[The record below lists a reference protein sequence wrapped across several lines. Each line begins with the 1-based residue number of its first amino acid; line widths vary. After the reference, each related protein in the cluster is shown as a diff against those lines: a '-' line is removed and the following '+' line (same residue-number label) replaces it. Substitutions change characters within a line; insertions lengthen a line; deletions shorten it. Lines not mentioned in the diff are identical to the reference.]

1 VWFGRALPDDG
12 RSAFSFL
19 TARSASAACSTIDL
33 GEVTGS
39 RAAVSEAM
47 DLGLSLQVG
56 KYDVQKMLGKGA
68 TGTVYLARDTFSGG
82 EVALKTIE
90 PEVFRDPEFG
100 TVFRSQFL
108 NEASLAGKL
117 KHPHIV
123 SILDAVVSEDS
134 GYVAMELVTGG
145 DLSAHTQPDKLL
157 PVADVLQIGFKC
169 CGALD
174 YAFREGIVHRDLKP
188 ANIMRT
194 GGSDVKIADFG
205 AAYLRKSQAVQTA
218 TLGSPYY
225 LSPEQIAGRELT
237 HHSDMFALGVVL
249 YEMLTGQRPLRAENL
264 DALLKK
270 ILELEPLPPSELRK
284 DLPRELDPIIL
295 RALKKD
301 PAARYPTWAEFALEL
316 SKVVRLVVKSD
327 AIPDTEKYVA
337 LKRVDLLSNLA
348 DADLWELAN
357 AGKWARVDKGRTIVR
372 ENDQGRSFYFLAEG
386 EVKVTRGGRLLNV
399 ISHSECF
406 GEMAYIWGGELP
418 RHATVESMTK
428 LLLAEFDPDAL
439 ARMSGGA
446 QLQLTRALVRNLAD
460 RLVLANTRV
469 TAAR

>member
-1 VWFGRALPDDG
+1 VP
-12 RSAFSFL
+12 
-19 TARSASAACSTIDL
+19 
-33 GEVTGS
+33 
-39 RAAVSEAM
+39 EAIE
-47 DLGLSLQVG
+47 LGLSLQVG
-56 KYDVQKMLGKGA
+56 KYDVHKMLGKGA

-100 TVFRSQFL
+100 TEYRSQFQ

-123 SILDAVVSEDS
+123 GILDAVVGEDS
-134 GYVAMELVTGG
+134 GYIAMELVTGG
-145 DLSAHTQPDKLL
+145 DLSAHTQPGKLL
-157 PVADVLQIGFKC
+157 PVGDVLQIGFKC

-174 YAFREGIVHRDLKP
+174 YAFREGIVHRDIKP
-188 ANIMRT
+188 ANLMIAKGT
-194 GGSDVKIADFG
+194 DVKIADFG

-218 TLGSPYY
+218 VMGSPYY

-237 HHSDMFALGVVL
+237 HHSDMYALGVVL
-249 YEMLTGQRPLRAENL
+249 YEMLTGQQPLRAENL

-270 ILELEPLPPSELRK
+270 ILELEPLPPSEVRK
-284 DLPRELDPIIL
+284 DLPKELDPVIL

-301 PAARYPTWAEFALEL
+301 PGARYPTWAEFALEL
-316 SKVVRLVVKSD
+316 SKIVRRVLPAS

-337 LKRVDLLSNLA
+337 LKRVEMLRELA
-348 DADLWELAN
+348 DAEIWELVN
-357 AGKWARVDKGRTIVR
+357 AGRWVRVDKNRLIVR
-372 ENDQGRSFYFLAEG
+372 ENEKGRSFYFLAEG

-399 ISHSECF
+399 VSHSECF

-418 RHATVESMTK
+418 RHATVESMTQ
-428 LLLAEFDPDAL
+428 LLLAEFDPAAL
-439 ARMSGGA
+439 GRMSGGA

-460 RLVLANTRV
+460 RLVLANTRI
-469 TAAR
+469 AR